1 MDHPNIVHV
10 VELLEDSN
18 KYYFVLE
25 LMKSGNLMEV
35 LKQSQENNWKLN
47 NKDYATMT
55 KQIVRALNYMH
66 KKNVIHRDLK
76 LENVMVDI
84 GSNEQGKPELIL
96 KLTDFGFSKVLET
109 NKKETNKLG
118 TTLYMAPELFKGV
131 EYDHK
136 VDTWALGVMVYMMLS
151 GKYPFTGKTRAAIIS
166 KISWSEPDYS
176 VFDQYRLKAKIKTF
190 IKKCL
195 DKNPETRAST
205 E

>member
-151 GKYPFTGKTRAAIIS
+151 GKYTFTGKTRAAIIS

>member
-1 MDHPNIVHV
+1 
-10 VELLEDSN
+10 
-18 KYYFVLE
+18 
-25 LMKSGNLMEV
+25 MEV
-35 LKQSQENNWKLN
+35 LKQSQENKWKLN

-136 VDTWALGVMVYMMLS
+136 VDTWALGVMVYIMLS
-151 GKYPFTGKTRAAIIS
+151 GKYPFTGKTRAHIIT
-166 KISWSEPDYS
+166 KISSSEPDYS
-176 VFDQYRLKAKIKTF
+176 VFDQYRLRVKIKNF
-190 IKKCL
+190 IKRCL
-195 DKNPETRAST
+195 DKNPATRAST
-205 E
+205 